1 LMRLSYAG
9 NLGLGVTPSAWSGN
23 WKAIQLNGGSLFSYL
38 TSEIHVGQNFYNSTS
53 AISNYLSNGYA
64 TDYWQYNGQH
74 IWMTAPSGTAGNAI
88 TFTQAMTL
96 TANGRL
102 LLGTTTEGTNLL
114 DVNGTGR
121 FVGTGLNDINLQV
134 GNSGTNTAGNTAKIL
149 FYPSG
154 SYTGTNAPGIIY
166 TIESSATYDVST
178 KIQTYKSG
186 SGVINALTLASTG
199 AATFSSSVQVNGGT
213 ANNTLNVYDTNNA
226 GISLQTS
233 YTGTTGSDGFYI
245 GQLFQSTNFLFRQ
258 RENADIIFDTN
269 STERLRI
276 TSGGNLLVGS
286 TSDNGN
292 KLQVYGNT
300 YTEGIYNATGSFS
313 QGASTTST
321 FYTFNNS
328 ATNRV
333 FLITLRQQ
341 GASAN
346 TVIAI
351 GFTYSGVLAAYNI
364 AQENTNPALY
374 LTITSTGGLGLQLT
388 TGSGYGTTTWEWTIT
403 QIK

>member
-1 LMRLSYAG
+1 
-9 NLGLGVTPSAWSGN
+9 
-23 WKAIQLNGGSLFSYL
+23 
-38 TSEIHVGQNFYNSTS
+38 
-53 AISNYLSNGYA
+53 
-64 TDYWQYNGQH
+64 
-74 IWMTAPSGTAGNAI
+74 
-88 TFTQAMTL
+88 
-96 TANGRL
+96 
-102 LLGTTTEGTNLL
+102 
-114 DVNGTGR
+114 
-121 FVGTGLNDINLQV
+121 
-134 GNSGTNTAGNTAKIL
+134 
-149 FYPSG
+149 
-154 SYTGTNAPGIIY
+154 
-166 TIESSATYDVST
+166 
-178 KIQTYKSG
+178 
-186 SGVINALTLASTG
+186 
-199 AATFSSSVQVNGGT
+199 
-213 ANNTLNVYDTNNA
+213 
-226 GISLQTS
+226 
-233 YTGTTGSDGFYI
+233 
-245 GQLFQSTNFLFRQ
+245 
-258 RENADIIFDTN
+258 
-269 STERLRI
+269 
-276 TSGGNLLVGS
+276 
-286 TSDNGN
+286 
-292 KLQVYGNT
+292 LQVYGNT

>member
-1 LMRLSYAG
+1 VG
-9 NLGLGVTPSAWSGN
+9 GL
-23 WKAIQLNGGSLFSYL
+23 
-38 TSEIHVGQNFYNSTS
+38 
-53 AISNYLSNGYA
+53 IS
-64 TDYWQYNGQH
+64 
-74 IWMTAPSGTAGNAI
+74 
-88 TFTQAMTL
+88 
-96 TANGRL
+96 
-102 LLGTTTEGTNLL
+102 
-114 DVNGTGR
+114 
-121 FVGTGLNDINLQV
+121 
-134 GNSGTNTAGNTAKIL
+134 
-149 FYPSG
+149 
-154 SYTGTNAPGIIY
+154 
-166 TIESSATYDVST
+166 
-178 KIQTYKSG
+178 
-186 SGVINALTLASTG
+186 ASTEYRLNNNSYSRVAILDGGG
-199 AATFSSSVQVNGGT
+199 AIAGGYNFNINGGT
-213 ANNTLNVYDTNNA
+213 AQHDSTGALSAYYYNSA
-226 GISLQTS
+226 GYIS
-233 YTGTTGSDGFYI
+233 FY
-245 GQLFQSTNFLFRQ
+245 
-258 RENADIIFDTN
+258 TN
-269 STERLRI
+269 SSQSAGTAAQERLRI